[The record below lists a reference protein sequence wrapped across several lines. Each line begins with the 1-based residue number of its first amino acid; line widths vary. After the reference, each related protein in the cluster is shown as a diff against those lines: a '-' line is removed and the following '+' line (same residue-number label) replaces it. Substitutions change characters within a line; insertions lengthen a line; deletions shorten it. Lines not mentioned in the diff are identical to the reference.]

1 MSVSYLDV
9 ADEITDAVTRLRA
22 ANDKRVILV
31 LPPGSRIGTSR
42 INFRL
47 LLREAQQHGVS
58 LDVVSGEPGV
68 RALAASA
75 GARTFGSVGDAE
87 RQAIVPPPPDPD
99 EIAASRSAPSVTAA
113 SRTTGSATATTGNGG
128 AASAAATDTGTF
140 ALAPRAATV
149 GFGPQGADAWT
160 VPGPE
165 EKTAVVKKPRRRWGA
180 GTAGFLAKLLVI
192 APALARL
199 ARGRYGARIQLP
211 PPTSH

>member
-9 ADEITDAVTRLRA
+9 QDEITDAVTRLRA

-75 GARTFGSVGDAE
+75 GARTFGSVGEAE
-87 RQAIVPPPPDPD
+87 RQAVIPPPPDPD
-99 EIAASRSAPSVTAA
+99 EVAASRAAQARTA
-113 SRTTGSATATTGNGG
+113 TTATAT
-128 AASAAATDTGTF
+128 AATVGAVGGVGAGTDTATF

-149 GFGPQGADAWT
+149 
-160 VPGPE
+160 
-165 EKTAVVKKPRRRWGA
+165 
-180 GTAGFLAKLLVI
+180 
-192 APALARL
+192 
-199 ARGRYGARIQLP
+199 
-211 PPTSH
+211 

>member
-75 GARTFGSVGDAE
+75 GARTFGTWA
-87 RQAIVPPPPDPD
+87 R
-99 EIAASRSAPSVTAA
+99 RS
-113 SRTTGSATATTGNGG
+113 
-128 AASAAATDTGTF
+128 
-140 ALAPRAATV
+140 
-149 GFGPQGADAWT
+149 
-160 VPGPE
+160 
-165 EKTAVVKKPRRRWGA
+165 
-180 GTAGFLAKLLVI
+180 
-192 APALARL
+192 
-199 ARGRYGARIQLP
+199 GR
-211 PPTSH
+211 

>member
-9 ADEITDAVTRLRA
+9 QDEITDAVTRLRS

-47 LLREAQQHGVS
+47 LLREAQQHGVA

-75 GARTFGSVGDAE
+75 GARTFGSVGEAE
-87 RQAIVPPPPDPD
+87 RQAIIPPPPDPD
-99 EIAASRSAPSVTAA
+99 EVAASRAAAAGSASSGAVAGATVSMTETATAA
-113 SRTTGSATATTGNGG
+113 TS
-128 AASAAATDTGTF
+128 GTI

-149 GFGPQGADAWT
+149 
-160 VPGPE
+160 
-165 EKTAVVKKPRRRWGA
+165 
-180 GTAGFLAKLLVI
+180 
-192 APALARL
+192 
-199 ARGRYGARIQLP
+199 
-211 PPTSH
+211 